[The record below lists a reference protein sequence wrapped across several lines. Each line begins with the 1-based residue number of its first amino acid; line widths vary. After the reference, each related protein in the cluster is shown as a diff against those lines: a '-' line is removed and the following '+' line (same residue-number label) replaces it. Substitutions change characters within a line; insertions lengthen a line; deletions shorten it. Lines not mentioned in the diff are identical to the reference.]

1 MKEQSIANNLT
12 VINTTTTD
20 CLVSLPKSDNLIFVK
35 AELSS
40 NANQL
45 LQGTDTY
52 SGFFIFK
59 AINTTRNASPEPIDL
74 SQCHVSMSLPL
85 STSSVPL
92 DEYKK
97 FKSSGIDFYDVN
109 DPAFSKRCYNND
121 KFEFDLT
128 QSYRRNN
135 LFKQTTFTSLGDNKC
150 DYVKINTDINY
161 VELNCD
167 YTSNRYG
174 YKLSPIT
181 LESLEGEKNLV
192 FDCAGKTG
200 GVGSKNIGLY
210 LYLVMIILIAGA
222 CTLVILLDINGYF
235 NTKEWLTNTL
245 KHDELINDKCEFQ
258 HVKKTESEHKNTEVV
273 YGEIQ
278 ITFKEK
284 IFKEIFLNNL
294 FSLHPCASLFYSS
307 VLFPLVFK
315 VALFGCSFLNFF
327 GYAAMFFTNSYLD
340 KRITNSNRDS
350 FGYPVSNEFLII
362 LYSLIVSLVFT
373 VIIKAI
379 MLISP
384 SLKDDLKNDLM
395 QTKNEDETMGI
406 SVYFNKSFWIRR
418 IISGALLLVMLVFNF
433 YCSIMFCAMYRK
445 AQYGWATHGFWIMF
459 FDYLIL
465 APIYIVIVSLIE
477 YKTEADGCIYCMK
490 AMSPF

>member
-74 SQCHVSMSLPL
+74 PQCHVSMSLPL

-174 YKLSPIT
+174 YKLSSIT

-210 LYLVMIILIAGA
+210 LYLVMIL
-222 CTLVILLDINGYF
+222 
-235 NTKEWLTNTL
+235 
-245 KHDELINDKCEFQ
+245 
-258 HVKKTESEHKNTEVV
+258 
-273 YGEIQ
+273 
-278 ITFKEK
+278 
-284 IFKEIFLNNL
+284 
-294 FSLHPCASLFYSS
+294 
-307 VLFPLVFK
+307 
-315 VALFGCSFLNFF
+315 
-327 GYAAMFFTNSYLD
+327 
-340 KRITNSNRDS
+340 SN
-350 FGYPVSNEFLII
+350 
-362 LYSLIVSLVFT
+362 
-373 VIIKAI
+373 
-379 MLISP
+379 
-384 SLKDDLKNDLM
+384 
-395 QTKNEDETMGI
+395 Q
-406 SVYFNKSFWIRR
+406 
-418 IISGALLLVMLVFNF
+418 LLLCL
-433 YCSIMFCAMYRK
+433 
-445 AQYGWATHGFWIMF
+445 
-459 FDYLIL
+459 
-465 APIYIVIVSLIE
+465 
-477 YKTEADGCIYCMK
+477 
-490 AMSPF
+490 